1 MIKFL
6 KLFIV
11 LILVTSSSFCNQRA
25 RNLLSLDPS
34 VRTYLESVQNALQ
47 GETVWNSITATEA
60 ATSSYT
66 TTTTIYQL
74 IKLVDDDA
82 KPMYWF
88 NDTISGFSV
97 VATVSSS
104 TAISSTAGATIGTD
118 TLSFNAGSAAASI
131 VLTGTWSIGDSIAL
145 SAPALSIGIGDVSL
159 SSQAVLTF
167 TTN

>member
-1 MIKFL
+1 MPGFAMQPAMRL
-6 KLFIV
+6 
-11 LILVTSSSFCNQRA
+11 TGQDY
-25 RNLLSLDPS
+25 NLRVYLD
-34 VRTYLESVQNALQ
+34 SVQKALQ
-47 GETVWNSITATEA
+47 GETVWGSITATEA

-74 IKLVDDDA
+74 IRLVDDDA
-82 KPMYWF
+82 RPMYWF

-104 TAISSTAGATIGTD
+104 TAASSTAGATIGTD
-118 TLSFNAGSAAASI
+118 TLTFKAGSAAASI
-131 VLTGTWSIGDSIAL
+131 VLTGTWSIGDSVAL

-159 SSQAVLTF
+159 KSQAVLTF

>member
-1 MIKFL
+1 MKHLFL
-6 KLFIV
+6 IIV
-11 LILVTSSSFCNQRA
+11 FLCSLMPGFAMQPAMSLTGQDY
-25 RNLLSLDPS
+25 NLRVYLD
-34 VRTYLESVQNALQ
+34 SVQKALQ
-47 GETVWNSITATEA
+47 GETAWSSIAATEA

-82 KPMYWF
+82 RPMYWF

-104 TAISSTAGATIGTD
+104 TAASSTAGATIGTD
-118 TLSFNAGSAAASI
+118 TLTFNAGSAAASI